1 MTQKFATLANIK
13 DVLQQVFISY
23 SYESEILKITMR
35 MFNRDM
41 YKNMMLLQDIKLAKW
56 DITTKNC
63 ANCGKPMWGKHID
76 TEDLN
81 QHWLAWENCQNKT
94 LGQW

>member
-1 MTQKFATLANIK
+1 
-13 DVLQQVFISY
+13 
-23 SYESEILKITMR
+23 MR

-81 QHWLAWENCQNKT
+81 QHWLAWENCQNKNSGAMVKMI
-94 LGQW
+94 LSLI